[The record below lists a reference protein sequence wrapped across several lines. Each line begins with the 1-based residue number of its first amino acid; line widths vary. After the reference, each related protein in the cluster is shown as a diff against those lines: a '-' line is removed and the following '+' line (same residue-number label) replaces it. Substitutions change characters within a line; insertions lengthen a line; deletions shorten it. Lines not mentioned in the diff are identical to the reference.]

1 MTDKLYYKIGEIC
14 EITELKSSVLRF
26 WEKEFKQLRPVKS
39 GGGQRFYTK
48 KHIELILSLKR
59 MLYEEKLTIEGVRRK
74 LNKPV
79 AESEKQQTVTAK
91 PALTVFGSISNEE
104 LKGELLGI
112 LELLK
117 EK

>member
-1 MTDKLYYKIGEIC
+1 MTDKLYYKIGEVC

-48 KHIELILSLKR
+48 KHLDLIFSLKR

-74 LNKPV
+74 LSKAASEPV
-79 AESEKQQTVTAK
+79 KAAVQPSLV
-91 PALTVFGSISNEE
+91 PASQEEIRKELMDILSI
-104 LKGELLGI
+104 LKD
-112 LELLK
+112 K
-117 EK
+117 

>member
-48 KHIELILSLKR
+48 KHIELIFTLKR

-74 LNKPV
+74 LNKTANEP
-79 AESEKQQTVTAK
+79 EKQQVLDAK
-91 PALTVFGSISNEE
+91 PASIVVSSVSNEE
-104 LKGELLGI
+104 LKKELLDI
-112 LELLK
+112 LKLLN
-117 EK
+117 

>member
-74 LNKPV
+74 LSKPV
-79 AESEKQQTVTAK
+79 TESEKQQVLTAK
-91 PALTVFGSISNEE
+91 PAGTAVSTISKDE
-104 LKGELLGI
+104 LKKELLGI

>member
-1 MTDKLYYKIGEIC
+1 MTDKLYYKIGEVC

-48 KHIELILSLKR
+48 KHLDLIFSLKR

-74 LNKPV
+74 LNRGQNEPARFQPQISQPPV
-79 AESEKQQTVTAK
+79 ST
-91 PALTVFGSISNEE
+91 EE
-104 LKGELLGI
+104 IKKELLDI
-112 LELLK
+112 LDILK
-117 EK
+117 DK

>member
-1 MTDKLYYKIGEIC
+1 MTDKPYYKIGEVC

-48 KHIELILSLKR
+48 KHLDLIFSLKR

-74 LNKPV
+74 LNKVLNEPMKAQAQVSQTPV
-79 AESEKQQTVTAK
+79 SPEDIKK
-91 PALTVFGSISNEE
+91 E
-104 LKGELLGI
+104 LKDI
-112 LELLK
+112 LDILK
-117 EK
+117 DK